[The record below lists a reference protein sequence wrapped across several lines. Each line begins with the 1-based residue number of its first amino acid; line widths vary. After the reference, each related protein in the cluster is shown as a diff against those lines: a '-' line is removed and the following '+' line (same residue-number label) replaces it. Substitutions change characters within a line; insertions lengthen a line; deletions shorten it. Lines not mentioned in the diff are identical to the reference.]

1 MSITFTAARSRYS
14 RPTLDD
20 RLADPGLLSLG
31 AFLSVS
37 AALLV
42 PIVLYLGGAAPLAR
56 ILYPAMALFL
66 GGFLYLHRSP
76 WYIGYT
82 ILLFCFA
89 SPKKQSSYV

>member
-56 ILYPAMALFL
+56 MTP
-66 GGFLYLHRSP
+66 S
-76 WYIGYT
+76 
-82 ILLFCFA
+82 
-89 SPKKQSSYV
+89 